1 MNVLSPFDG
10 ISCGRIA
17 LERAGVGVDIYY
29 ASEIDPYATAV
40 AKKNYPDT
48 IHLGDVTKWREWD
61 IDWSKID
68 LIFAGS
74 PCQSFSAAGE
84 GAGFADER
92 GKLFFVMLDI
102 LNHCKAVNPDVG
114 SQSLLHRAI
123 HLP

>member
-1 MNVLSPFDG
+1 MNVLSLFDG

-48 IHLGDVTKWREWD
+48 IQLGDVTKWREWNL
-61 IDWSKID
+61 DWSKID
-68 LIFAGS
+68 LIFAGT

-84 GAGFADER
+84 GEGFADER